1 MIVSEGRVVTEV
13 ASKYLQQLCK
23 HFAHKVDVDYDP
35 SNGRIDFPFGVC
47 VLEAGERLLSMRCE
61 APDEEADR
69 RMRSVLAVHLE
80 RFAWREKAV
89 VSWTPDAPGRQA
101 SRAPDSMP

>member
-1 MIVSEGRVVTEV
+1 MSEGRVVTEV
-13 ASKYLQQLCK
+13 ARKYRQQLCK

-80 RFAWREKAV
+80 CFAWREKV
-89 VSWTPDAPGRQA
+89 LVSWTPDASGRHA
-101 SRAPDSMP
+101 SRVPHSMP

>member
-1 MIVSEGRVVTEV
+1 MIVSEGRVVTEA

-23 HFAHKVDVDYDP
+23 HFAHKVEVDYDP
-35 SNGRIDFPFGVC
+35 SRGRIDFPFGVC
-47 VLEAGERLLSMRCE
+47 VLEAGDRLLSMRCE
-61 APDEEADR
+61 APDEAADS

-89 VSWTPDAPGRQA
+89 VTWEPTDSGREAA
-101 SRAPDSMP
+101 SA